1 MSTASKRTI
10 HALEQIVKDAPVGTN
25 LALLHLL
32 WAMLSGA
39 FLRSRGALF
48 PALQLAGFTA
58 AQIRRCGQALRC
70 GAWCIADLV
79 RAWRRYVLS
88 QGQWQ
93 PNGYEGYSPVAVD
106 LTAFWRPRLKG
117 QLGKFFQR
125 IAKRA
130 LKGIGFGL
138 VVQVGQVGGQRIPLL
153 RHILRAQKAEMSES
167 QLKRQVLEVVA
178 RDLNEHE
185 VLVHDAGASIANMQE
200 AGVPRYVVRMALNC
214 TARRN
219 RLPPRKP
226 KGRPAEYGELVRP
239 LPRKYKGRTLSATP
253 ADVETEFSFQGRTI
267 RVHGWQNLVRSD
279 QKVAAAKETFTIWVF
294 FDPLYRTPLVLGT
307 NLTVRPEAVFRLFL
321 DRWPV
326 EQVPL
331 VAKQLLGLGR
341 QFVFASASRQRLP
354 ELALLAANI
363 LTYLAAV
370 LPPLPTGFWDRQPK
384 RTPGRLRRVL
394 AQTGFPEDYP
404 LEGRIR
410 KKQSVT
416 AHLPKGIEAHR
427 RRKAAQ

>member
-1 MSTASKRTI
+1 MSTASERTI

-39 FLRSRGALF
+39 FLWSRGAVF
-48 PALQLAGFTA
+48 SALQLAGFTA

-70 GAWCIADLV
+70 GAWSIAGPV
-79 RAWRRYVLS
+79 QAWRSYVLS

-93 PNGYEGYSPVAVD
+93 PNSYEGYSPMAVD

-117 QLGKFFQR
+117 RVGKFFQR
-125 IAKRA
+125 IANWA

-138 VVQVGQVGGQRIPLL
+138 VVQVGRVGGQRIPLL
-153 RHILRAQKAEMSES
+153 RHILCARKAEMSES
-167 QLKRQVLEVVA
+167 QLKRQVLAVVA
-178 RDLNEHE
+178 RDLDEHE
-185 VLVHDAGASIANMQE
+185 VLVHDAGASIADMQA
-200 AGVPRYVVRMALNC
+200 AGVPRCVVRMALNC

-219 RLPPRKP
+219 QLPPRKP
-226 KGRPAEYGELVRP
+226 KGRPPEYGKLVRP
-239 LPRKYKGRTLSATP
+239 LPRTYKGRTLPATP
-253 ADVETEFSFQGRTI
+253 PDVKTKFSFEGRTI
-267 RVHGWQNLVRSD
+267 RVHGWQNLMRTD
-279 QKVAAAKETFTIWVF
+279 QKVAAANETFTILVF
-294 FDPLYRTPLVLGT
+294 FDPLYRHPLVLGT
-307 NLTVRPEAVFRLFL
+307 NLAVRPETAFRLYL

-341 QFVFASASRQRLP
+341 QFVFALASRQRLP
-354 ELALLAANI
+354 EPALLAANI

-370 LPPLPTGFWDRQPK
+370 LPSLPTGFWDRQPK

-394 AQTGFPEDYP
+394 AQAGFPEDYP
-404 LEGRIR
+404 LDGRIR
-410 KKQSVT
+410 KRQSAT

>member
-1 MSTASKRTI
+1 MSAASERAI
-10 HALEQIVKDAPVGTN
+10 QALEQVVKVVPVGTN

-39 FLRSRGALF
+39 FLHSRGAVF
-48 PALQLAGFTA
+48 PALRLAGFTV
-58 AQIRRCGQALRC
+58 AQVRRCGQALRC
-70 GAWCIADLV
+70 GAWRTADLV
-79 RAWRRYVLS
+79 QAWRGYVLR

-93 PNGYEGYSPVAVD
+93 PNCYEGYQPVAAD

-117 QLGKFFQR
+117 PVGKFFHR
-125 IAKRA
+125 IANRA
-130 LKGIGFGL
+130 LRGIGFGL
-138 VVQVGQVGGQRIPLL
+138 VVQVGHVGEQRLPLL
-153 RHILRAQKAEMSES
+153 RRIVRAPNDKASES
-167 QLKRQVLEVVA
+167 QLKYQVLRAVA
-178 RDLNEHE
+178 EDLEENE
-185 VLVHDAGASIANMQE
+185 VLTHDAGATIADMQV
-200 AGVPRYVVRMALNC
+200 ASVPRYVVRMALNC

-219 RLPPRKP
+219 VLPPRKK
-226 KGRPAEYGELVRP
+226 KGRPPKYGELVRP
-239 LPRKYKGRTLSATP
+239 LPRKYKGHTIPATP
-253 ADVETEFSFQGRTI
+253 PDVETEFPFQGRTI
-267 RVHGWQNLVRSD
+267 RVQGWHNLVRAN
-279 QKVAAAKETFTIWVF
+279 QKAAADNETFTIWVF
-294 FDPLYRTPLVLGT
+294 FDPLHRDPLVLGT
-307 NLTVRPEAVFRLFL
+307 NLTVQPETVFLLYL

-331 VAKQLLGLGR
+331 VAKQLLGLER
-341 QFVFASASRQRLP
+341 QFVFAPTSRQRLP

-394 AQTGFPEDYP
+394 AQAGFPKDYP
-404 LEGRIR
+404 LDGQIR

-416 AHLPKGIEAHR
+416 GHLPKGVEAHR

>member
-1 MSTASKRTI
+1 MSTASERTI
-10 HALEQIVKDAPVGTN
+10 DALEQVVKDAPVGTN

-39 FLRSRGALF
+39 FLRSRGAVF
-48 PALQLAGFTA
+48 SALQLAGFTA

-70 GAWCIADLV
+70 GAWSIADLV
-79 RAWRRYVLS
+79 QAWRSCVLS
-88 QGQWQ
+88 QGQWR
-93 PNGYEGYSPVAVD
+93 PNSYEGYSPVAVD

-117 QLGKFFQR
+117 RVGKFFHH
-125 IAKRA
+125 IANRA

-138 VVQVGQVGGQRIPLL
+138 VVQVGRVGDQRIPLL

-167 QLKRQVLEVVA
+167 QLKRQVLEA
-178 RDLNEHE
+178 AAHSLGKHE
-185 VLVHDAGASIANMQE
+185 VLVHDAGASIADMQE
-200 AGVPRYVVRMALNC
+200 ANVPRYVVRMALNC

-219 RLPPRKP
+219 ELPPRK
-226 KGRPAEYGELVRP
+226 
-239 LPRKYKGRTLSATP
+239 S
-253 ADVETEFSFQGRTI
+253 
-267 RVHGWQNLVRSD
+267 
-279 QKVAAAKETFTIWVF
+279 
-294 FDPLYRTPLVLGT
+294 FDPLYRDPLVLGT
-307 NLTVRPEAVFRLFL
+307 SLVAQPQTILCLYL

-331 VAKQLLGLGR
+331 VAKQLLGLER
-341 QFVFASASRQRLP
+341 QFVFAPTSRQRLP

-370 LPPLPTGFWDRQPK
+370 LPPLPTGFWDRRPQ

-394 AQTGFPEDYP
+394 AQSGFPEDYP
-404 LEGRIR
+404 LDERIR
-410 KKQSVT
+410 EKASVT

-427 RRKAAQ
+427 RRKAA

>member
-1 MSTASKRTI
+1 MSTASERI
-10 HALEQIVKDAPVGTN
+10 ILALEQVVKDAPVGTN

-32 WAMLSGA
+32 WAMLRGA
-39 FLRSRGALF
+39 FLCSRGAVF
-48 PALQLAGFTA
+48 SALQLAGFTV

-70 GAWCIADLV
+70 GAWSIADLV
-79 RAWRRYVLS
+79 QAWRSYVLS

-93 PNGYEGYSPVAVD
+93 PNSYEGYSPMAVD

-117 QLGKFFQR
+117 RLSKFFHR
-125 IAKRA
+125 VVGRA

-138 VVQVGQVGGQRIPLL
+138 VVQIGRVGDQRIPLL

-167 QLKRQVLEVVA
+167 QLKRQVLAVVA
-178 RDLNEHE
+178 PNLGEHE
-185 VLVHDAGASIANMQE
+185 VLVHDAGASIADMQE

-219 RLPPRKP
+219 QLPPRKA
-226 KGRPAEYGELVRP
+226 KGRPPEYGKLVRP
-239 LPRKYKGRTLSATP
+239 LPRTYKGRTLPATP
-253 ADVETEFSFQGRTI
+253 PDVKTEFSFQGRTI
-267 RVHGWQNLVRSD
+267 RVHGWQNLVMTS
-279 QKVAAAKETFTIWVF
+279 QKVAAANETFTIWVF

-307 NLTVRPEAVFRLFL
+307 NLTVRPETAFRLYL

-326 EQVPL
+326 EQIPL
-331 VAKQLLGLGR
+331 VAKQLLGLER
-341 QFVFASASRQRLP
+341 QFVFAPASRQRLP

-384 RTPGRLRRVL
+384 RSPGRLRRVL

-416 AHLPKGIEAHR
+416 AHLPKGIEVHR
-427 RRKAAQ
+427 RRKTAQ